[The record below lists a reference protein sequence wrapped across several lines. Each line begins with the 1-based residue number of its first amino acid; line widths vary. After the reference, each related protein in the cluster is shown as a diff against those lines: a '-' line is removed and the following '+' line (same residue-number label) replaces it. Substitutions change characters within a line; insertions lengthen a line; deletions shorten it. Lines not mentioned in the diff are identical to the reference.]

1 MGDRT
6 RKVTDEKRCAWR
18 VFTLR
23 LTVRKQCEP
32 NTLRRRSQC
41 GGTAKGQPDSSSE
54 LHSGIQ
60 PQMRFS
66 RRNVNVRKA

>member
-32 NTLRRRSQC
+32 NTLRRALAVWWYCEGSARFIFGAALGDS
-41 GGTAKGQPDSSSE
+41 TADEILQ
-54 LHSGIQ
+54 
-60 PQMRFS
+60 
-66 RRNVNVRKA
+66 A